1 MRGVTLE
8 KIDVEQETHWT
19 VERGSWNRIV
29 QHALD
34 IYPKEACG
42 ILLNHS
48 EKARHIK
55 EVYPTKNISS
65 EDQAKRYLVDPN
77 EFIDADKW
85 ADEQGLDIC
94 GFYHSHPDHPSAP
107 SEYDRKMA
115 WEGYLYLIL
124 SIKGGKY
131 QDARAWI
138 YDSDEEDFRELI
150 FKPPP
155 LEPLPLDPSHP

>member
-1 MRGVTLE
+1 
-8 KIDVEQETHWT
+8 VEEENLWT
-19 VERGSWNRIV
+19 IESEPWGRILR
-29 QHALD
+29 HAIR

-42 ILLNHS
+42 ILLNHP
-48 EKARHIK
+48 EEARHIK
-55 EVYPTKNISS
+55 KVYPTKNISS
-65 EDQAKRYLVDPN
+65 EDQATRYLVDPN

-85 ADEQGLDIC
+85 AEEEGLDIC

-124 SIKGGKY
+124 SIKGGKF

-138 YDSDEEDFRELI
+138 YDSKKEQFEEVM
-150 FKPPP
+150 FKPHAMVSPGQTSP
-155 LEPLPLDPSHP
+155 EPS